1 MGAEWDPRTLWNT
14 AWRRLSLH
22 FLQLLP
28 LDGELILASGAAFSA
43 SDTSSNL
50 ARSAGAAA
58 VFLDPDRFWHDP
70 RSWRSGDA
78 APNLFFVDAERVPC
92 RHDDVVFPPDSSF
105 RVVLGLDARTVRVH
119 SVSALSQVS
128 GGRGGEAHAGLGPAP
143 GPGRAPRSASHP
155 RSVDPWVPSTPIWSL
170 PRAGSA
176 GVSAT
181 AEFHARR
188 GPDGFLGVPR
198 RPPALSRSGH
208 AGRGLRGLR

>member
-1 MGAEWDPRTLWNT
+1 MVSVLVREAHSV
-14 AWRRLSLH
+14 ASL
-22 FLQLLP
+22 LLP

-155 RSVDPWVPSTPIWSL
+155 RSVDPWVPSTPTWSL